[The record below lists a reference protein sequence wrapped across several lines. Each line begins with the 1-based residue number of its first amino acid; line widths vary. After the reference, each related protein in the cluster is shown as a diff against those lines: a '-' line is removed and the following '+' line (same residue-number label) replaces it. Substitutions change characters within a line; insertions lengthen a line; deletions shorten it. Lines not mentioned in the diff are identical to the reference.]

1 MKTKKTYY
9 VLYELVEYVI
19 YADYFV
25 EHYEGNRLS
34 FFTGKEAYI
43 DMTMNPLVA
52 SFPLKKTAIVKI
64 VNNQTNNKLWHN
76 YFQHH

>member
-1 MKTKKTYY
+1 MTPKKTYTL
-9 VLYELVEYVI
+9 LYKKDI
-19 YADYFV
+19 YSIDADYFV
-25 EHYEGNRLS
+25 EHYERNRLS

-64 VNNQTNNKLWHN
+64 VNN
-76 YFQHH
+76 

>member
-1 MKTKKTYY
+1 MIPKKTYTL
-9 VLYELVEYVI
+9 LYKKDI
-19 YADYFV
+19 YSIDADYFV

-64 VNNQTNNKLWHN
+64 VNN
-76 YFQHH
+76 

>member
-19 YADYFV
+19 YADYCV
-25 EHYEGNRLS
+25 EHYERNRLS
-34 FFTGKEAYI
+34 FFTGKEEYF

-52 SFPLKKTAIVKI
+52 SFPLKKSAIIKI
-64 VNNQTNNKLWHN
+64 VNN
-76 YFQHH
+76 